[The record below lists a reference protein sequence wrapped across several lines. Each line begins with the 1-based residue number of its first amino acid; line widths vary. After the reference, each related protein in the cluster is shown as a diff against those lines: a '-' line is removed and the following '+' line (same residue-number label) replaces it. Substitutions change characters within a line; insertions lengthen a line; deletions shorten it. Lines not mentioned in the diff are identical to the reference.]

1 MSYCSIRQILHCVVR
16 DNQKD
21 WAFKLS
27 APSFR
32 VGSTTL
38 REFPLP
44 SVKKQMAASTYK
56 TLMSSCGWRKLA
68 PQSKPVLPLKSRLI
82 NLFSIPHQ
90 WKNLISYYKISQLV
104 GDNLQGS
111 IWGSFLVNSH
121 KALMIP
127 LEELAQWLAATA
139 GLTPNCRWWVKGY
152 VQQSLYG
159 QIHNAATKIG
169 QQKLQQV
176 AAHNCNKSNVESKGT
191 WAWLD
196 KELATVHPPHH
207 QRIWL
212 LTQPF
217 NGGVNHHC

>member
-1 MSYCSIRQILHCVVR
+1 MEFWTPLSQTETLSSHLSSGINFSHWLMGTKLLMSTTFHPQMDGATKWANCSIRQILHYVVR

-68 PQSKPVLPLKSRLI
+68 PQSTVLPLKSRLI

-90 WKNLISYYKISQLV
+90 WKNLISYYKISQLA

-139 GLTPNCRWWVKGY
+139 GLTLNCMWWVKEY

-159 QIHNAATKIG
+159 QIHNAAAKIG
-169 QQKLQQV
+169 Q
-176 AAHNCNKSNVESKGT
+176 
-191 WAWLD
+191 
-196 KELATVHPPHH
+196 
-207 QRIWL
+207 
-212 LTQPF
+212 
-217 NGGVNHHC
+217 